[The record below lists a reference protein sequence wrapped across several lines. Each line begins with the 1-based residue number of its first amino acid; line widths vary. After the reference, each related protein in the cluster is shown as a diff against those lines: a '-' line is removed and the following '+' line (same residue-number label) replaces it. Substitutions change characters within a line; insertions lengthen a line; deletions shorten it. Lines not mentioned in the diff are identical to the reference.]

1 MSTDVLGRTL
11 LQLARAAIAARL
23 HADDQAA
30 KLAASREREGSE
42 EFQEDEKGR
51 ESEKGEESKETGRAL
66 ADEFVAARLQAPG
79 ACFVTLTEH
88 GHLRGCIGSLQAW
101 RPLLDDVRAN
111 AVAAALRDSRFAPLC
126 AAELPAVR
134 IEVSLLGPSTP
145 LRFRN
150 ETDALAQLRPGEDG
164 VILDCDGRCATFLPQ
179 VWDELPF
186 PAEFLAQLKRK
197 AGLPAAYWSEHMRLS
212 RYAVQ
217 QWKEP

>member
-1 MSTDVLGRTL
+1 MRTDALGQTL
-11 LQLARAAIAARL
+11 LRLARAAIVARVQPAGAAAREASSEAM
-23 HADDQAA
+23 ADES
-30 KLAASREREGSE
+30 LAEQTLDA
-42 EFQEDEKGR
+42 
-51 ESEKGEESKETGRAL
+51 AL
-66 ADEFVAARLQAPG
+66 ADEFVAARLRAPG

-145 LRFRN
+145 LQFCN

-197 AGLPAAYWSEHMRLS
+197 AGLPAAYWSERMRLS

>member
-1 MSTDVLGRTL
+1 MSTDALGRTL
-11 LQLARAAIAARL
+11 LQVARAAIAARL
-23 HADDQAA
+23 HADGQAA
-30 KLAASREREGSE
+30 KVAGSGARHESEGREGA
-42 EFQEDEKGR
+42 QE
-51 ESEKGEESKETGRAL
+51 GEESKAADGVL

-101 RPLLDDVRAN
+101 RPLLDDVREN
-111 AVAAALRDSRFAPLC
+111 AVAAAVRDSRFAPLS

-145 LRFRN
+145 MRFRN
-150 ETDALAQLRPGEDG
+150 ETDALAQLRPGQDG

-179 VWDELPF
+179 VWDELPC

-217 QWKEP
+217 KWKEP